1 MKKRIIIIAALLAA
15 LLLMTF
21 RYSVIEQE
29 DTLPDEVRYGLRK
42 FFGAALAEAESPA
55 PEETAVPTPSP
66 EPTPVPTPEP
76 LLERGDS
83 GEEVKALQQRLREL
97 GFMTGAAD
105 GKFGPKTEAA
115 VIEFKKHLYALE
127 QERIAAERAAAEA
140 QAQLNAQTESA
151 EATAEPTESAPAE
164 DSAQTEPVPDESGDS
179 AQQTG
184 PIPAESAVPTETVP
198 ADPAQDAAEAIPA
211 VPADPGAAIE
221 PIPTDSIAADAAER
235 DDGQSE
241 SAPADPAENAQTEG
255 DPAESAEND
264 SSAEQIPAEPVFE
277 GKVDEETY
285 RLLVEKGFDEYQGKL
300 QIHSR
305 GAEVK
310 RMQTRLKTLG
320 YLTGKADGIF
330 GKQTGNAVKTFQQQN
345 KLTSD
350 GIAGE
355 KTQRALYSA
364 SAKKYTPPV
373 PKQPKG
379 KPYLLKVSTKD
390 QRVYAYS
397 WSEKTGAYTNL
408 ARTMICSTGLASTPT
423 PKGSHTAVGPVV
435 RWGYFPKYDVWA
447 QYLYRI
453 SGPYLFHSVLYDEA
467 DESTVKWGSVNKLG
481 SPASHGCIRLKVE
494 DAKWIYNN
502 CPAGTTVTVY

>member
-1 MKKRIIIIAALLAA
+1 MKKKIIIIAVILAA
-15 LLLMTF
+15 ILLMTF
-21 RYSVIEQE
+21 RYSIIEQE
-29 DTLPDEVRYGLRK
+29 DALPDEVRYGLSR
-42 FFGAALAEAESPA
+42 FLGLALAETEP
-55 PEETAVPTPSP
+55 PQPTETPVPTPVPTPTP

-97 GFMTGAAD
+97 GLMTGAAD
-105 GKFGPKTEAA
+105 GKFGPKTEQA
-115 VIEFKKHLYALE
+115 VIDFKAHLHALNE
-127 QERIAAERAAAEA
+127 ERIAAEQAAEA
-140 QAQLNAQTESA
+140 QAEA
-151 EATAEPTESAPAE
+151 EAEAQAKAEAAPEEILPSAQPDDAEGGAEEQIAGASPSEEPDDAAPGGEEELPQPEESAP
-164 DSAQTEPVPDESGDS
+164 
-179 AQQTG
+179 
-184 PIPAESAVPTETVP
+184 PAF
-198 ADPAQDAAEAIPA
+198 D
-211 VPADPGAAIE
+211 
-221 PIPTDSIAADAAER
+221 
-235 DDGQSE
+235 
-241 SAPADPAENAQTEG
+241 
-255 DPAESAEND
+255 
-264 SSAEQIPAEPVFE
+264 

-285 RLLVEKGFDEYQGKL
+285 RLIIGKEFDEYQMKL
-300 QIHSR
+300 MTGSR

-310 RMQTRLKTLG
+310 RLQGRLKTLG

-330 GKQTGNAVKTFQQQN
+330 GKQTKNAVTAFQRQH
-345 KLTSD
+345 KLTQD

-364 SAKKYTPPV
+364 NAKKYVPPV

-379 KPYLLKVSTKD
+379 KKYLLKVSTKD

-397 WSEKTGAYTNL
+397 WNEKQGAYTNL
-408 ARTMICSTGLASTPT
+408 VRTMVCSTGLASTPT
-423 PKGSHTAVGPVV
+423 PKGTYTNTNPVV

-481 SPASHGCIRLKVE
+481 SPASHGCIRLSVE
-494 DAKWIYNN
+494 DARWIYNN

>member
-1 MKKRIIIIAALLAA
+1 MKKRIITIAVILAV

-21 RYSVIEQE
+21 RYSIIEQE
-29 DTLPDEVRYGLRK
+29 DALPDEVRYGLLN
-42 FFGAALAEAESPA
+42 FFGWAAAETEPPA
-55 PEETAVPTPSP
+55 PAETPVPTPVPTPTP

-115 VIEFKKHLYALE
+115 VAEFRKHIYELE
-127 QERIAAERAAAEA
+127 QERIAAEQAAAEEQARLEAEKAEANPPADEAEAA
-140 QAQLNAQTESA
+140 QPQSTPDTA
-151 EATAEPTESAPAE
+151 EATPAPAAPEEPAQEDAGSEPTESL
-164 DSAQTEPVPDESGDS
+164 TDES
-179 AQQTG
+179 
-184 PIPAESAVPTETVP
+184 
-198 ADPAQDAAEAIPA
+198 DAAGET
-211 VPADPGAAIE
+211 E
-221 PIPTDSIAADAAER
+221 KAADE
-235 DDGQSE
+235 
-241 SAPADPAENAQTEG
+241 AQ
-255 DPAESAEND
+255 
-264 SSAEQIPAEPVFE
+264 AEPVFE
-277 GKVDEETY
+277 GKVDEAAY
-285 RLLVEKGFDEYQGKL
+285 RLIIDREFDEYQTKILTG
-300 QIHSR
+300 SR

-310 RMQTRLKTLG
+310 RLQSKLKSLG

-330 GKQTGNAVKTFQQQN
+330 GQKTKSAVIAFQRQH
-345 KLTSD
+345 KLTQD

-355 KTQRALYSA
+355 KTQRLLYSA
-364 SAKKYTPPV
+364 DAKKYVPPV

-379 KPYLLKVSTKD
+379 KKYLLKVSTKD

-397 WSEKTGAYTNL
+397 WNEKQGAYTNL
-408 ARTMICSTGLASTPT
+408 ARTMVCSTGLASTPT
-423 PKGSHTAVGPVV
+423 PKGTYTAVGPVV

-453 SGPYLFHSVLYDEA
+453 KGPYLFHSVLYDEA

-481 SPASHGCIRLKVE
+481 SPASHGCIRLSVE
-494 DAKWIYNN
+494 DARWIYNN